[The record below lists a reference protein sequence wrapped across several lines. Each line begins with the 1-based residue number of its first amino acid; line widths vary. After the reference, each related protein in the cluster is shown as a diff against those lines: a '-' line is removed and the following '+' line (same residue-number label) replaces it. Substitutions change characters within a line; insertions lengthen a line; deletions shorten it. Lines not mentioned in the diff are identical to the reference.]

1 VAASGV
7 HDLLRSS
14 DRRFY
19 LRLPR
24 GAARQIGYKAI
35 RACRIDEEVV
45 AGNQVGEI
53 PKVWIDANY
62 LHRQTSQR
70 LRIFAARNRSD
81 FPAACQRVPY
91 DCLADVAGGAQD
103 QYSSKPLCHR
113 GVSRIR
119 VYNEAPVKAPY
130 SFGFV
135 GDAITRCIALALPSS
150 KVRAMLPAGLG
161 LCAQSVTPQGTH
173 PVILQSHTFAHCQFS
188 FPTML
193 PPMSFHEQTLGIPFV
208 CVSAAPGLR
217 AAGPYYFMPKLYLD
231 DRWNLFIGRNF
242 WGFNKELARVRVN
255 AGSYTVTSMTGRR
268 LAGLTWSV
276 SGDEPR
282 PAIGGYEQFE
292 PVRKMLSQTPLSF
305 SPAAVGPI
313 PTLTDFDR
321 SWNLGTVRRLRAV
334 LDIDAAYCPR
344 FSGGHYETADETGQA
359 SGWPALAFEVSAQWW
374 LSYPYLLPGAMTGP
388 GMLPA
393 VISTTGY
400 RARPCS
406 SPRAFDAPHW
416 MGGSRSDRR

>member
-1 VAASGV
+1 
-7 HDLLRSS
+7 
-14 DRRFY
+14 
-19 LRLPR
+19 
-24 GAARQIGYKAI
+24 
-35 RACRIDEEVV
+35 
-45 AGNQVGEI
+45 
-53 PKVWIDANY
+53 
-62 LHRQTSQR
+62 
-70 LRIFAARNRSD
+70 
-81 FPAACQRVPY
+81 
-91 DCLADVAGGAQD
+91 
-103 QYSSKPLCHR
+103 
-113 GVSRIR
+113 
-119 VYNEAPVKAPY
+119 
-130 SFGFV
+130 
-135 GDAITRCIALALPSS
+135 
-150 KVRAMLPAGLG
+150 
-161 LCAQSVTPQGTH
+161 
-173 PVILQSHTFAHCQFS
+173 
-188 FPTML
+188 
-193 PPMSFHEQTLGIPFV
+193 MSFHEQTLGIPFV
-208 CVSAAPGLR
+208 CVSAAPGLP

-292 PVRKMLSQTPLSF
+292 SVRKMLSQTPLSF

-400 RARPCS
+400 RARKCS

-416 MGGSRSDRR
+416 IGGSRSDRR